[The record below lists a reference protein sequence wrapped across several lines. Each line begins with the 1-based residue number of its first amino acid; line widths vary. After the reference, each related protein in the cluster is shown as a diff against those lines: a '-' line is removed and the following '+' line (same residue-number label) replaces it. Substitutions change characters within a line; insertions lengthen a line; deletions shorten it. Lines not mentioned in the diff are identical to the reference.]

1 MVLITSF
8 ASPNSSVKLRGS
20 SPQTLSNNIIDD
32 SCINKKRKLQ
42 ESSVYGD
49 NTTPP
54 SKRCKP
60 VANYIDKTPP
70 AEYHRSTAS
79 MNYKNSHQYQGQTLM
94 DLPCPIEP
102 QAHHIFPYPVQQIW
116 NEGFS
121 GCGGCCPLIY
131 CPSCQSSPQT
141 IFLDKYF

>member
-20 SPQTLSNNIIDD
+20 SPLTLSNNIIDD

-42 ESSVYGD
+42 ESSVYGGD

-54 SKRCKP
+54 SKRCKL

-70 AEYHRSTAS
+70 AEYHRSSTS
-79 MNYKNSHQYQGQTLM
+79 MNYNNSHQYPGQSMM
-94 DLPCPIEP
+94 DFPCPI
-102 QAHHIFPYPVQQIW
+102 
-116 NEGFS
+116 
-121 GCGGCCPLIY
+121 
-131 CPSCQSSPQT
+131 
-141 IFLDKYF
+141 